1 VRDVHEIALPD
12 SANAHLLLIIYD
24 ATSLEEVGRLEAPVP

>member
-1 VRDVHEIALPD
+1 MKSPCRIG
-12 SANAHLLLIIYD
+12 ANAHLLLIIYD